1 MGRDERRK
9 NKDKTKPKT
18 YVMTEE
24 QIEFIKKMAAEEAI
38 KNELDKR
45 IASIKAEATENVMAL
60 MLSVPIVILRDKFA
74 FGRIRID
81 RFLGYATTWIKAI
94 NNDSSTLKE
103 LIQIAYDEAGYEVEG
118 FQYDKR
124 ESKDG

>member
-1 MGRDERRK
+1 MRREERRK

-24 QIEFIKKMAAEEAI
+24 QIEYIKKKAAEDAI
-38 KNELDKR
+38 QNELDKR

-60 MLSVPIVILRDKFA
+60 ILSIPIVILRDKFA
-74 FGRIRID
+74 FGKTRID

-94 NNDSSTLKE
+94 NEDESTLKE
-103 LIQIAYDEAGYEVEG
+103 LIQLAYDEVGYEVQG

>member
-94 NNDSSTLKE
+94 NDDGSTLKE

>member
-94 NNDSSTLKE
+94 NDDGSTLKE
-103 LIQIAYDEAGYEVEG
+103 LIQLAYDEAGYEVEG

>member
-1 MGRDERRK
+1 MRREERRK

-24 QIEFIKKMAAEEAI
+24 QIEYIKKKAAEDAI
-38 KNELDKR
+38 QNELDKR
-45 IASIKAEATENVMAL
+45 ITSIKAEATENVMAL
-60 MLSVPIVILRDKFA
+60 ILSIPIVILRDKFA
-74 FGRIRID
+74 FGKTRID

-94 NNDSSTLKE
+94 NEDESTLKE
-103 LIQIAYDEAGYEVEG
+103 LIQLAYDEVGYEVQG

>member
-1 MGRDERRK
+1 MRREERRK

-24 QIEFIKKMAAEEAI
+24 QIEYIKKKAAEDAI
-38 KNELDKR
+38 QNELDKR
-45 IASIKAEATENVMAL
+45 IASIKAEATENVVAL
-60 MLSVPIVILRDKFA
+60 MLSIPIVILRDKFA
-74 FGRIRID
+74 FGRTRID

-94 NNDSSTLKE
+94 NEDGSTLKE
-103 LIQIAYDEAGYEVEG
+103 LIQLAYDEAGYEVKG

>member
-24 QIEFIKKMAAEEAI
+24 QIEFIKKVAAEEAI

-94 NNDSSTLKE
+94 NDDGSTLKE
-103 LIQIAYDEAGYEVEG
+103 LIQLAYDEAGYEVEG

>member
-45 IASIKAEATENVMAL
+45 IASIKAEATDNVMAL